1 MLVKGMSSKKHKI
14 PAIRFKGFTD
24 AWEQRKLGE
33 LINLENGFAF
43 KSEYFQ
49 EDPSDLIV
57 LTPGNVNIGG
67 GFQSGK
73 GRFYNIAGKFPDKFI
88 FKPGDIFVTMTDL
101 TPSGQTLGLPAIV
114 PDDGITY
121 LHNQRLGK
129 LVNFSGD
136 REFLFYVFN
145 TEDYHKHIVATASGT
160 TVKHSS
166 SSKILDYVVHIPI
179 IEEQTKIGAFLN
191 KLDNT
196 IALHQRE
203 LDNLKITKQVFMKK
217 MFPKEGE
224 KVPEVRF
231 PGFMAD
237 WDYRKLGDVGETY
250 TGLSGK
256 SKDDFGHGRGKY
268 VTYMNVFSNSIANPS
283 LVELVEIDTK
293 QNEVNPG
300 DIFFTTSS
308 ETPEEVGMS
317 SVWLENSDNTYLN
330 SFCFG
335 YRPIEKF
342 DNYYLAYMLRS
353 SVVRKKITFLAQGI
367 SRYNISK
374 NKVMDIAVPIP
385 VIEEQTK
392 IGEFFKQLDDIINL
406 QQQELEKLKQT
417 KQAFLQKMFI

>member
-1 MLVKGMSSKKHKI
+1 ML
-14 PAIRFKGFTD
+14 
-24 AWEQRKLGE
+24 E
-33 LINLENGFAF
+33 
-43 KSEYFQ
+43 
-49 EDPSDLIV
+49 
-57 LTPGNVNIGG
+57 
-67 GFQSGK
+67 
-73 GRFYNIAGKFPDKFI
+73 
-88 FKPGDIFVTMTDL
+88 
-101 TPSGQTLGLPAIV
+101 
-114 PDDGITY
+114 
-121 LHNQRLGK
+121 
-129 LVNFSGD
+129 
-136 REFLFYVFN
+136 
-145 TEDYHKHIVATASGT
+145 
-160 TVKHSS
+160 
-166 SSKILDYVVHIPI
+166 
-179 IEEQTKIGAFLN
+179 
-191 KLDNT
+191 NT

>member
-1 MLVKGMSSKKHKI
+1 MSNKKQQI
-14 PAIRFKGFTD
+14 PDIRFKGFTD
-24 AWEQRKLGE
+24 DWEQRKLGE

-49 EDPSDLIV
+49 EDPSDVIV

-196 IALHQRE
+196 IAIHQRQ
-203 LDNLKITKQVFMKK
+203 LDNYKELKKAMLQKIFNQELRFKNDDGNDYPDWREVILEEICLYKSSNISLDSFKEYNGEEIYPLYDANSLVLNIDKYDQENEYVSIIKDGAGVGRIRYCEGKSSVLGTMGYLLPTDTVDIKFLYFRLQIINFLSYVSGSTIPHIYFKDYKKENIGLPCEDEQKKIADVLSALDIKIEISVQKIEALKQQKK
-217 MFPKEGE
+217 
-224 KVPEVRF
+224 
-231 PGFMAD
+231 GFM
-237 WDYRKLGDVGETY
+237 
-250 TGLSGK
+250 
-256 SKDDFGHGRGKY
+256 
-268 VTYMNVFSNSIANPS
+268 
-283 LVELVEIDTK
+283 
-293 QNEVNPG
+293 
-300 DIFFTTSS
+300 
-308 ETPEEVGMS
+308 
-317 SVWLENSDNTYLN
+317 
-330 SFCFG
+330 
-335 YRPIEKF
+335 
-342 DNYYLAYMLRS
+342 
-353 SVVRKKITFLAQGI
+353 
-367 SRYNISK
+367 
-374 NKVMDIAVPIP
+374 
-385 VIEEQTK
+385 
-392 IGEFFKQLDDIINL
+392 
-406 QQQELEKLKQT
+406 QQ
-417 KQAFLQKMFI
+417 MFV

>member
-1 MLVKGMSSKKHKI
+1 MLVMGMSSKKHQI
-14 PAIRFKGFTD
+14 PDIRFKGFTD

-49 EDPSDLIV
+49 EDPSDVIV

-179 IEEQTKIGAFLN
+179 IEEQISLEE
-191 KLDNT
+191 
-196 IALHQRE
+196 IATAIQQTEKEIKQAEKELFALFGELHGTTDEAERE
-203 LDNLKITKQVFMKK
+203 LRNAL
-217 MFPKEGE
+217 
-224 KVPEVRF
+224 
-231 PGFMAD
+231 A
-237 WDYRKLGDVGETY
+237 KLMNSGDG
-250 TGLSGK
+250 
-256 SKDDFGHGRGKY
+256 
-268 VTYMNVFSNSIANPS
+268 
-283 LVELVEIDTK
+283 
-293 QNEVNPG
+293 NE
-300 DIFFTTSS
+300 
-308 ETPEEVGMS
+308 
-317 SVWLENSDNTYLN
+317 
-330 SFCFG
+330 
-335 YRPIEKF
+335 
-342 DNYYLAYMLRS
+342 
-353 SVVRKKITFLAQGI
+353 
-367 SRYNISK
+367 
-374 NKVMDIAVPIP
+374 
-385 VIEEQTK
+385 
-392 IGEFFKQLDDIINL
+392 
-406 QQQELEKLKQT
+406 
-417 KQAFLQKMFI
+417 

>member
-1 MLVKGMSSKKHKI
+1 MTNNLAPSV
-14 PAIRFKGFTD
+14 RFPGFTD
-24 AWEQRKLGE
+24 DWEQRKLGE
-33 LINLENGFAF
+33 IIDLENGFAF

-49 EDPSDLIV
+49 EDPSDVIV

-114 PDDGITY
+114 PDDDITY

-145 TEDYHKHIVATASGT
+145 TEDYHKYIVATASGT

-203 LDNLKITKQVFMKK
+203 LDNLKATKQGFLKK

-224 KVPEVRF
+224 TVPEIRF
-231 PGFMAD
+231 PGFMDD
-237 WDYRKLGDVGETY
+237 WGLRELGEISDVVGGGTPSTSNNEYWDGNIDWYSPAEIGNQIFVKGSQKRITEVGLQKSSAKILPIGTVLFTSRAGIGNTAILAKEGATNQGFQSIVPHENKLDSYFIYSRTHELKRYGELNGAGSTFIEV
-250 TGLSGK
+250 SGK
-256 SKDDFGHGRGKY
+256 QMAK
-268 VTYMNVFSNSIANPS
+268 M
-283 LVELVEIDTK
+283 
-293 QNEVNPG
+293 
-300 DIFFTTSS
+300 
-308 ETPEEVGMS
+308 
-317 SVWLENSDNTYLN
+317 
-330 SFCFG
+330 
-335 YRPIEKF
+335 PILIPK
-342 DNYYLAYMLRS
+342 LA
-353 SVVRKKITFLAQGI
+353 
-367 SRYNISK
+367 
-374 NKVMDIAVPIP
+374 
-385 VIEEQTK
+385 EQVK
-392 IGEFFKQLDDIINL
+392 IGKFFNQLDDTVNL
-406 QQQELEKLKQT
+406 HQQELEKLKQT

>member
-1 MLVKGMSSKKHKI
+1 MEMSRKEQQI
-14 PAIRFKGFTD
+14 PAIRFNGFTD

-33 LINLENGFAF
+33 FADISTG
-43 KSEYFQ
+43 KLDANAMVEDGEYDFYTSGMKKYRI
-49 EDPSDLIV
+49 D
-57 LTPGNVNIGG
+57 TPAFEGPAIT
-67 GFQSGK
+67 
-73 GRFYNIAGKFPDKFI
+73 IAGNGATVGYMHLADGEFNAYQRTYVLQNFQANRYFLYSEISKKLPRKIAQEARTGNIPYIVMD
-88 FKPGDIFVTMTDL
+88 ML
-101 TPSGQTLGLPAIV
+101 TELTISLPV
-114 PDDGITY
+114 
-121 LHNQRLGK
+121 L
-129 LVNFSGD
+129 
-136 REFLFYVFN
+136 E
-145 TEDYHKHIVATASGT
+145 
-160 TVKHSS
+160 
-166 SSKILDYVVHIPI
+166 
-179 IEEQTKIGAFLN
+179 EEQAKIGAFF
-191 KLDNT
+191 KQLDNT

>member
-1 MLVKGMSSKKHKI
+1 MKNIGTGNSKFQIQEKSSDASYAILGSTSVIGYDNNFDFEGNFVLTARVGANAGTLYQHSGKVKISANTVYIQSDNLSFLYNLLNRFDLKKLSFGTGQPLVKSSELKKLALNFPNKEEQEKI
-14 PAIRFKGFTD
+14 
-24 AWEQRKLGE
+24 
-33 LINLENGFAF
+33 
-43 KSEYFQ
+43 
-49 EDPSDLIV
+49 
-57 LTPGNVNIGG
+57 GN
-67 GFQSGK
+67 F
-73 GRFYNIAGKFPDKFI
+73 F
-88 FKPGDIFVTMTDL
+88 
-101 TPSGQTLGLPAIV
+101 
-114 PDDGITY
+114 
-121 LHNQRLGK
+121 NQ
-129 LVNFSGD
+129 
-136 REFLFYVFN
+136 
-145 TEDYHKHIVATASGT
+145 
-160 TVKHSS
+160 
-166 SSKILDYVVHIPI
+166 LDY
-179 IEEQTKIGAFLN
+179 
-191 KLDNT
+191 T

>member
-1 MLVKGMSSKKHKI
+1 MTENLKI
-14 PAIRFKGFTD
+14 PEIRYSEFTGP
-24 AWEQRKLGE
+24 WEQRKLGE

-49 EDPSDLIV
+49 EDPSDVIV

-196 IALHQRE
+196 IALHQRKYKKTIS
-203 LDNLKITKQVFMKK
+203 LKMAMLEK
-217 MFPKEGE
+217 MFPKNGE
-224 KVPEVRF
+224 DRPQIRLSEF
-231 PGFMAD
+231 TGP
-237 WDYRKLGDVGETY
+237 WEQRKLGELADIVGGGTPSTEIDEYWNGDIDWYSPVEIGNQIFVKGSQKRITEAGLQKSSAKILPVGTVLFTSRAGIGNTAILAKEGATNQGFQSIVPHNGELDSYFIYSRTHELKKYGETNGAGS
-250 TGLSGK
+250 TFIEVSGK
-256 SKDDFGHGRGKY
+256 QMAKMPILIPQLEEQIKIGSF
-268 VTYMNVFSNSIANPS
+268 
-283 LVELVEIDTK
+283 LK
-293 QNEVNPG
+293 Q
-300 DIFFTTSS
+300 I
-308 ETPEEVGMS
+308 
-317 SVWLENSDNTYLN
+317 DNT
-330 SFCFG
+330 
-335 YRPIEKF
+335 
-342 DNYYLAYMLRS
+342 
-353 SVVRKKITFLAQGI
+353 
-367 SRYNISK
+367 
-374 NKVMDIAVPIP
+374 IALY
-385 VIEEQTK
+385 
-392 IGEFFKQLDDIINL
+392 QL
-406 QQQELEKLKQT
+406 QLEKMHNIK
-417 KQAFLQKMFI
+417 KAFLEKMFI

>member
-1 MLVKGMSSKKHKI
+1 MTIKLA
-14 PAIRFKGFTD
+14 PAVRFPGFTD
-24 AWEQRKLGE
+24 VWEQRNILEISKVFIGLVTTMTENYRNEGTLLIRNSDIKENRFEFSDNPIHLDEAFAENNSSRRLIIGDVITIHTGDIGTSAVIGE
-33 LINLENGFAF
+33 REDGAIGFATINTRPN
-43 KSEYFQ
+43 Q
-49 EDPSDLIV
+49 DV
-57 LTPGNVNIGG
+57 LDSNYL
-67 GFQSGK
+67 S
-73 GRFYNIAGKFPDKFI
+73 
-88 FKPGDIFVTMTDL
+88 
-101 TPSGQTLGLPAIV
+101 
-114 PDDGITY
+114 TY
-121 LHNQRLGK
+121 
-129 LVNFSGD
+129 
-136 REFLFYVFN
+136 FN
-145 TEDYHKHIVATASGT
+145 TEKHKNYAIKVSTGDGRSNYNLKDFNRLS
-160 TVKHSS
+160 VPLPL
-166 SSKILDYVVHIPI
+166 LD
-179 IEEQTKIGAFLN
+179 EQKKIGFFFKQLN
-191 KLDNT
+191 DT

>member
-1 MLVKGMSSKKHKI
+1 MTENLKI
-14 PAIRFKGFTD
+14 PEIRYSEFTKP
-24 AWEQRKLGE
+24 WEQRKLGE
-33 LINLENGFAF
+33 TVQITMGQSPSGENYTENPKDYILVQGNADM
-43 KSEYFQ
+43 KNGRVAPRVWTTQ
-49 EDPSDLIV
+49 VTKKADPEDIILSVRAPVGDVGKTDYPVV
-57 LTPGNVNIGG
+57 LGRGVAGIKGN
-67 GFQSGK
+67 
-73 GRFYNIAGKFPDKFI
+73 AFI
-88 FKPGDIFVTMTDL
+88 F
-101 TPSGQTLGLPAIV
+101 QTLSRMKEIGFW
-114 PDDGITY
+114 TRY
-121 LHNQRLGK
+121 S
-129 LVNFSGD
+129 SGSTFESINSAD
-136 REFLFYVFN
+136 LKDAV
-145 TEDYHKHIVATASGT
+145 IQ
-160 TVKHSS
+160 
-166 SSKILDYVVHIPI
+166 IPN
-179 IEEQTKIGAFLN
+179 IEEQIKIGEFFT
-191 KLDNT
+191 KLDDT

>member
-1 MLVKGMSSKKHKI
+1 MKI
-14 PAIRFKGFTD
+14 KLAPAVRFPGFTD
-24 AWEQRKLGE
+24 VWEQRKLEELAESFNYGLNASAMEFDGE
-33 LINLENGFAF
+33 NKYIRITDIDEQSHKFIQSGLTSPNIDLLNADDYLLKEGDILFARTGASVGKSYQYEPLDGKVYFAGFLIRARIKPEF
-43 KSEYFQ
+43 
-49 EDPSDLIV
+49 DPS
-57 LTPGNVNIGG
+57 
-67 GFQSGK
+67 
-73 GRFYNIAGKFPDKFI
+73 FI
-88 FKPGDIFVTMTDL
+88 FQNTLTEKYNNFIKVTSQR
-101 TPSGQTLGLPAIV
+101 SGQPGVNAQE
-114 PDDGITY
+114 Y
-121 LHNQRLGK
+121 A
-129 LVNFSGD
+129 NFSILIPSRG
-136 REFLFYVFN
+136 EQ
-145 TEDYHKHIVATASGT
+145 
-160 TVKHSS
+160 VKLGNFF
-166 SSKILDYVVHIPI
+166 KQLD
-179 IEEQTKIGAFLN
+179 
-191 KLDNT
+191 DT

>member
-1 MLVKGMSSKKHKI
+1 MNISYGKAYFTEHAIAVK
-14 PAIRFKGFTD
+14 A
-24 AWEQRKLGE
+24 
-33 LINLENGFAF
+33 
-43 KSEYFQ
+43 
-49 EDPSDLIV
+49 
-57 LTPGNVNIGG
+57 NI
-67 GFQSGK
+67 SNDTK
-73 GRFYNIAGKFPDKFI
+73 
-88 FKPGDIFVTMTDL
+88 
-101 TPSGQTLGLPAIV
+101 
-114 PDDGITY
+114 
-121 LHNQRLGK
+121 
-129 LVNFSGD
+129 
-136 REFLFYVFN
+136 FLFYLLGKMN
-145 TEDYHKHIVATASGT
+145 LGQY
-160 TVKHSS
+160 SS
-166 SSKILDYVVHIPI
+166 QSAQPGLAV
-179 IEEQTKIGAFLN
+179 N
-191 KLDNT
+191 KLIQLSAFVPNSYEQKQISDFLISLDST

-308 ETPEEVGMS
+308 ETPAEVGMS

>member
-1 MLVKGMSSKKHKI
+1 MTIKLA
-14 PAIRFKGFTD
+14 PAVRFPGFTD
-24 AWEQRKLGE
+24 VWEQRKLGE
-33 LINLENGFAF
+33 LCRIGDIDHRMPASVSVGIPYVMTGDFISNNDIDFENAKQISEEDYEQLAKKIKPEKGDILFARYASVGTVRYVATNQKFLISYSCAILKPNEDIEGKYLYFYIQTDATQQRIELEINTG
-43 KSEYFQ
+43 SQ
-49 EDPSDLIV
+49 R
-57 LTPGNVNIGG
+57 NIGID
-67 GFQSGK
+67 SLK
-73 GRFYNIAGKFPDKFI
+73 NNIA
-88 FKPGDIFVTMTDL
+88 V
-101 TPSGQTLGLPAIV
+101 SV
-114 PDDGITY
+114 PKIGE
-121 LHNQRLGK
+121 Q
-129 LVNFSGD
+129 
-136 REFLFYVFN
+136 
-145 TEDYHKHIVATASGT
+145 
-160 TVKHSS
+160 
-166 SSKILDYVVHIPI
+166 SKIGTFFQQLD
-179 IEEQTKIGAFLN
+179 
-191 KLDNT
+191 DT

>member
-1 MLVKGMSSKKHKI
+1 MGDTVRITMGQSPSGENYTENPKDYILVQGNADMKNGKVVPRVWTTQVTKKADPEDIILSVRAPVGDVGKTDYPVVLGRGVAGIKGN
-14 PAIRFKGFTD
+14 A
-24 AWEQRKLGE
+24 
-33 LINLENGFAF
+33 
-43 KSEYFQ
+43 
-49 EDPSDLIV
+49 
-57 LTPGNVNIGG
+57 
-67 GFQSGK
+67 
-73 GRFYNIAGKFPDKFI
+73 FI
-88 FKPGDIFVTMTDL
+88 F
-101 TPSGQTLGLPAIV
+101 QTLSRMK
-114 PDDGITY
+114 GIGFWTRY
-121 LHNQRLGK
+121 S
-129 LVNFSGD
+129 SGSTIESINSAD
-136 REFLFYVFN
+136 LKDAV
-145 TEDYHKHIVATASGT
+145 IQ
-160 TVKHSS
+160 
-166 SSKILDYVVHIPI
+166 IPN
-179 IEEQTKIGAFLN
+179 IEEQIKIGEFFT
-191 KLDNT
+191 KLDDT

>member
-1 MLVKGMSSKKHKI
+1 MTIKLA
-14 PAIRFKGFTD
+14 PAVRFPGFTD
-24 AWEQRKLGE
+24 VWEQRKLGE
-33 LINLENGFAF
+33 TVQITMGQSPGGENYTENPKDYILVQGNADM
-43 KSEYFQ
+43 KNGKVVPRVWTTQ
-49 EDPSDLIV
+49 VTKKADPEDIILSVRAPVGDVGKTDYPVV
-57 LTPGNVNIGG
+57 LGRGVAGIKGN
-67 GFQSGK
+67 
-73 GRFYNIAGKFPDKFI
+73 AFI
-88 FKPGDIFVTMTDL
+88 F
-101 TPSGQTLGLPAIV
+101 QTLSRMKEIGFW
-114 PDDGITY
+114 TRY
-121 LHNQRLGK
+121 S
-129 LVNFSGD
+129 SGSTFESINSAD
-136 REFLFYVFN
+136 LKDAV
-145 TEDYHKHIVATASGT
+145 IQ
-160 TVKHSS
+160 
-166 SSKILDYVVHIPI
+166 IPN
-179 IEEQTKIGAFLN
+179 IEEQIKIGEFFT
-191 KLDNT
+191 KLDDT